1 MSNTNSTHTHSL
13 SLLARIAI
21 GAVVLAAFVAA
32 GMMVAG
38 CGSHDERAQAPEVA
52 PSQGAEGSTVV
63 AALPGRPLPSATSWA
78 GHASSLGD
86 SLPPEVAVSVED
98 TLVDAGDVIEITARG
113 SDDVSQMG
121 LSDAIGRVQ
130 LFTQN
135 TTDGTWHVLYRVPLG
150 GSKER
155 IGLSVTA
162 MNDVNRWRRV
172 WVFLKIRSPETPEAT
187 TSSDSSTHE

>member
-1 MSNTNSTHTHSL
+1 MSNTNSTHTHAL
-13 SLLARIAI
+13 PLLARISV

-32 GMMVAG
+32 GLMLAG
-38 CGSHDERAQAPEVA
+38 CGSHDERAQAPEVV
-52 PSQGAEGSTVV
+52 PSQSTEGSTVV

-78 GHASSLGD
+78 GHASSFGD

-98 TLVDAGDVIEITARG
+98 TLVNAGDVIEITARG

>member
-52 PSQGAEGSTVV
+52 PSQNAEGSTVV

-172 WVFLKIRSPETPEAT
+172 WVFLKIRSPETAQTASP
-187 TSSDSSTHE
+187 DSSAHE

>member
-130 LFTQN
+130 LFTQS